1 MMVRSVLEGGR
12 ALSPHYS
19 SFGRFR
25 ILRAKDDGI
34 NNAKTPSCVSAGR
47 IELLVSDM

>member
-25 ILRAKDDGI
+25 ILRAKDGI